1 MNKRTVLVWF
11 RNDLRI
17 RDNEILSR
25 ACERAERI
33 IPVFCFD
40 PRYYSIT
47 KYGTRKTGL
56 FRTRFI
62 HESVKQLQDFFKSI
76 NGNLIIKYGLPE
88 EEIPLLAAKYK
99 VDEVYHHRE
108 VAHEETFV
116 SDLVEDSLWRLKINL
131 RHFIGHTLF
140 HKEDFPFPV
149 KDIPDS
155 FEVFQ
160 KKLERETTIR
170 ECFETPLTMNF
181 PEDLE
186 DTEVPTLEQLGFNQD
201 EIEKYKTSG
210 FIGGER
216 EANNRLSSIL
226 EGTLSEDEFVLS
238 PWLATGSL
246 SVHSVYFS
254 ITQSDLPK
262 KVKERI
268 IQGLWWKDYFR
279 FMFKKHGNIF
289 FQEGGYTGKP
299 PVLADNQDLS
309 FQKWKE
315 GNTLDPNINIIM
327 QQLDETGYIDFHSR
341 MEAASYLIDVL
352 KVNWLLGAAYFEEKL
367 IDYAPSSNYGN
378 WAHMAGVGSSNNHNR
393 SASEKIL

>member
-1 MNKRTVLVWF
+1 
-11 RNDLRI
+11 
-17 RDNEILSR
+17 
-25 ACERAERI
+25 
-33 IPVFCFD
+33 
-40 PRYYSIT
+40 
-47 KYGTRKTGL
+47 
-56 FRTRFI
+56 
-62 HESVKQLQDFFKSI
+62 
-76 NGNLIIKYGLPE
+76 
-88 EEIPLLAAKYK
+88 
-99 VDEVYHHRE
+99 
-108 VAHEETFV
+108 
-116 SDLVEDSLWRLKINL
+116 
-131 RHFIGHTLF
+131 
-140 HKEDFPFPV
+140 
-149 KDIPDS
+149 
-155 FEVFQ
+155 FQ

-341 MEAASYLIDVL
+341 MVSASYLIDVL

-378 WAHMAGVGSSNNHNR
+378 WAHMAGVGSSSNHNR
-393 SASEKIL
+393 GASEKIL

>member
-11 RNDLRI
+11 RNDLRV

-25 ACERAERI
+25 ASERAEKI

-40 PRYYSIT
+40 PRYYNIT
-47 KYGTRKTGL
+47 KFGTRKTGL
-56 FRTRFI
+56 LRTRFI
-62 HESVKQLQDFFKSI
+62 YESVKQLQDFFKSI
-76 NGNLIIKYGLPE
+76 NGNLIIKFGLPE
-88 EEIPLLAAKYK
+88 EVIPSLAVQYK

-108 VAHEETFV
+108 VAQEETFI

-170 ECFETPLTMNF
+170 ECFETPLTMAF
-181 PEDLE
+181 PEGLE
-186 DTEVPTLEQLGFNQD
+186 DTELPTLEQLGFNPN
-201 EIEKYKTSG
+201 EIEKYKPSG
-210 FIGGER
+210 FIGGEH
-216 EANNRLSSIL
+216 EANKRLLRVI
-226 EGTLSEDEFVLS
+226 EGAGSEDAFVLS
-238 PWLATGSL
+238 PWLSTGSL

-262 KVKERI
+262 SVKERI

-289 FQEGGYTGKP
+289 FQEKGYTGKP
-299 PVLADNQDLS
+299 PIVADNQDLS
-309 FQKWKE
+309 FQKWKD
-315 GNTLDPNINIIM
+315 GNTLDSNINTIM
-327 QQLDETGYIDFHSR
+327 RRLNETGYIDSNSR
-341 MEAASYLIDVL
+341 KEAASYLIDIL

-367 IDYAPSSNYGN
+367 LDYAPSSNYGN
-378 WAHMAGVGSSNNHNR
+378 WAHMAGVGSSANHNR
-393 SASEKIL
+393 STLEKTF